1 MVQTA
6 KKLLALKGDLSSPNA
21 KQGTLLPSATSEMVK
36 LFYLFCEISNIMPRT
51 KRLCFF

>member
-6 KKLLALKGDLSSPNA
+6 KKLLAMNGVLSSPNA
-21 KQGTLLPSATSEMVK
+21 KQGKLLPSATSEIVK
-36 LFYLFCEISNIMPRT
+36 LFYLFREISNIMPKK